1 MVQSNLQFQCN
12 PDQFFFHRTTTT
24 DFKFMKTQRILNSQ
38 SNPEKR
44 KIELEESDSLTSD
57 YTTKLQSSKH
67 YHTGIKT
74 EI

>member
-1 MVQSNLQFQCN
+1 
-12 PDQFFFHRTTTT
+12 
-24 DFKFMKTQRILNSQ
+24 MKTQRILNSQ